1 MKQLVRNVKIIGTG
15 SYVPE
20 TIYTNEY
27 LETIVP
33 TNAQWVYEN
42 VGIKERHIAR
52 EDETTSDLAAQAG
65 LNAIVNAGL
74 TPEDIDLIIVATATA
89 DRKAPSTAAI
99 VQNKIH
105 AKNAVAFD
113 ITAVCSG
120 FLYATSIGSQYI
132 ASGVYNNV
140 LVIGADTFSKI
151 TDWTRRDA
159 IFFGDGAGAAVLS
172 SSNVTEGFLA
182 YRLYTYTEDRMF
194 GFTIP
199 GGGAEIPLTKDNI
212 DEGFQYFQM
221 DGKAVFESATKVLPQ
236 AINQVLEDTG
246 LTVDDIDI
254 MIPHQPSIRIL
265 KKTAE
270 MVGLPFE
277 KVMHNM
283 ERYANTSGATIP
295 ILLDECNRS
304 GKIKKGDIV
313 LFAAVGSGW
322 TYGASIIK
330 WG

>member
-1 MKQLVRNVKIIGTG
+1 MKQLVRNVKILGTG
-15 SYVPE
+15 SYAPE
-20 TIYTNEY
+20 KVYTNEY
-27 LETIVP
+27 LESLVP
-33 TNAQWVYEN
+33 TNSKWIYEN
-42 VGIKERHIAR
+42 VGIKERHVAAKN
-52 EDETTSDLAAQAG
+52 ETTSDLATQAG
-65 LNAIVNAGL
+65 LRAVENAGL
-74 TPEDIDLIIVATATA
+74 SCKDIDLIIVATATA

-99 VQNKIH
+99 VQHKMK
-105 AKNAVAFD
+105 AKNAAAFD
-113 ITAVCSG
+113 LTAVCSG
-120 FLYATSIGSQYI
+120 FLFAASVASQYI
-132 ASGVYNNV
+132 ASGVYNHV

-151 TDWTRRDA
+151 TDWTRRDC
-159 IFFGDGAGAAVLS
+159 IFFGDGAGAAVLG

-199 GGGAEIPLTKDNI
+199 GGGSEIPITKDNI
-212 DEGFQYFQM
+212 DDGLQYFQM
-221 DGKAVFESATKVLPQ
+221 DGHAVFESATRVLPE

-246 LTVDDIDI
+246 LSVDDIDI

-270 MVGLPFE
+270 LIGLPFE
-277 KVMHNM
+277 KVMNNM

-295 ILLDECNRS
+295 ILLDEVNRS